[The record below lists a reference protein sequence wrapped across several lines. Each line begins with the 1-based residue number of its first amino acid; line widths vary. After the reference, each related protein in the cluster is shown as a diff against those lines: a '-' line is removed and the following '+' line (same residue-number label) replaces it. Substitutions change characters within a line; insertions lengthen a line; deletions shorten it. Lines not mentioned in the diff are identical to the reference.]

1 MFWVERFYSYAFML
15 HLIFFV
21 IHSFFFGCLYL
32 NSSYSLLVAFVDYCF
47 FFWGNALNR

>member
-47 FFWGNALNR
+47 FFGEMP